1 MADMATSVLLLLSG
15 CFLSITVKCVILTVT
30 VARKL
35 GSCVFLEP
43 RLGDLM
49 FCLKTSCDAV
59 LHGKQWI
66 AAPLMVVA
74 EFTGGPALLLRSV
87 GSVKQLILRL
97 LSASPVE
104 AMSQLCGRIRK
115 VRRGRVAVTALVLAV
130 LVSPPVEGR
139 NATGRRVVR
148 LAVIAPADREHEQSL
163 YRVLPAVQL
172 AVRKVSDPIT
182 GTLPGWEI
190 LVDHRDSRCSST
202 FGPLAAFEFYINR
215 SAGIAAG
222 PITERQS
229 VMGKVPTF
237 RSPLFLFPKIY
248 EQKLETCHVA

>member
-1 MADMATSVLLLLSG
+1 MLGTCGVRLPWAALPARGTATSTADMATSLLLLLSG
-15 CFLSITVKCVILTVT
+15 CFLSVTVKCVILTVT
-30 VARKL
+30 ITRK
-35 GSCVFLEP
+35 FLEP
-43 RLGDLM
+43 RVGDLM
-49 FCLKTSCDAV
+49 FYLKTSCGAV
-59 LHGKQWI
+59 LQGKQWI

-87 GSVKQLILRL
+87 GSVKQLILCL
-97 LSASPVE
+97 LSATPVE
-104 AMSQLCGRIRK
+104 AMSHLCEWIRK
-115 VRRGRVAVTALVLAV
+115 VRRGRVAVTALVLVV

-215 SAGIAAG
+215 SAGIATG
-222 PITERQS
+222 PI
-229 VMGKVPTF
+229 
-237 RSPLFLFPKIY
+237 
-248 EQKLETCHVA
+248 A

>member
-1 MADMATSVLLLLSG
+1 MATSALLLLSA
-15 CFLSITVKCVILTVT
+15 CFLSVTVKCEILTVT
-30 VARKL
+30 VARKF
-35 GSCVFLEP
+35 GSCLFLEP
-43 RLGDLM
+43 WVGDLM
-49 FCLKTSCDAV
+49 SCLKTSCE
-59 LHGKQWI
+59 LLL
-66 AAPLMVVA
+66 AAPLMVV
-74 EFTGGPALLLRSV
+74 GPSLLQRSV

-97 LSASPVE
+97 LSGSPVE
-104 AMSQLCGRIRK
+104 AMSQLCGRLRT

-130 LVSPPVEGR
+130 LVSPPVEAR

-148 LAVIAPADREHEQSL
+148 LAVIAPADRDHEQSV

-215 SAGIAAG
+215 SAGIATG
-222 PITERQS
+222 PI
-229 VMGKVPTF
+229 
-237 RSPLFLFPKIY
+237 
-248 EQKLETCHVA
+248 A

>member
-1 MADMATSVLLLLSG
+1 VLGTCGVWLPWPALPARGTATSMADMATSVLLLLSG
-15 CFLSITVKCVILTVT
+15 CFLSITVKCVVLTVT

-35 GSCVFLEP
+35 GSCLFLEP
-43 RLGDLM
+43 WVGDLM
-49 FCLKTSCDAV
+49 FCLKTSCCAV

-74 EFTGGPALLLRSV
+74 EFNGGPSLLLRTV
-87 GSVKQLILRL
+87 GSIKLLILRL

-115 VRRGRVAVTALVLAV
+115 ARRGRVAMTALVLAV

-148 LAVIAPADREHEQSL
+148 LALIAPADSEHEQSL

-172 AVRKVSDPIT
+172 AVRKVSDPMT

-190 LVDHRDSRCSST
+190 LVDHRYSRCSST

-215 SAGIAAG
+215 SAGIATG
-222 PITERQS
+222 PI
-229 VMGKVPTF
+229 
-237 RSPLFLFPKIY
+237 
-248 EQKLETCHVA
+248 A